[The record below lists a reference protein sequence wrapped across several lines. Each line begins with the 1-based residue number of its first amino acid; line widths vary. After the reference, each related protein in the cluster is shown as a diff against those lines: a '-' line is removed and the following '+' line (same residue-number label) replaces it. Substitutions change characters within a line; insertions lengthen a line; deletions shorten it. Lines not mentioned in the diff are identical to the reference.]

1 MKARTIGDVHLIPG
15 FYDQSLTQDLG
26 IGERSESSVDERG
39 LTHLV
44 DAAVMLLGQVPKR
57 SWRSIVDWPAKGD
70 WSSRLRT
77 AHTPEALQAAVEM
90 AMARVVRWPEAK
102 SRAVRIRLSGYAG
115 SHGELICNDQPLP
128 NGASMIAACCFAC
141 GHKNALGQ
149 HPRIPRL
156 RVCGVSAQ
164 RFERSDWSRDDE
176 LLGNRCAGCA
186 HKGCARH
193 GCRSCGA
200 SLCERCLYVIHGSA
214 ALGLTSG

>member
-1 MKARTIGDVHLIPG
+1 MGTLFALPDEATGNYAAADWKRGAFSATVRTNDLSRQQSRIQSVITRMKARTIGDVHLIPG

-26 IGERSESSVDERG
+26 IGERSESSVYERG

-149 HPRIPRL
+149 HPRIPCL
-156 RVCGVSAQ
+156 RCVC
-164 RFERSDWSRDDE
+164 
-176 LLGNRCAGCA
+176 
-186 HKGCARH
+186 
-193 GCRSCGA
+193 
-200 SLCERCLYVIHGSA
+200 A
-214 ALGLTSG
+214 ALREVRLGSR